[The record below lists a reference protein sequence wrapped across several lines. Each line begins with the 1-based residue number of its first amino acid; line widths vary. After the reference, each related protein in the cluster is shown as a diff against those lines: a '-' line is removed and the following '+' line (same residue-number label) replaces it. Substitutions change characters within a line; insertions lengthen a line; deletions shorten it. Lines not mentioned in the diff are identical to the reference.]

1 MKHVISIIINVCG
14 IIAVVIG
21 IVGTAAFLKSGC
33 EETMYT
39 AFAFALGGIL
49 LPDALLA
56 FFEDEECEDED
67 E

>member
-33 EETMYT
+33 EETLYT
-39 AFAFALGGIL
+39 AFAFVLGGIL

-56 FFEDEECEDED
+56 FFEDEDKEEDE
-67 E
+67 

>member
-1 MKHVISIIINVCG
+1 MKHVISIIINVC
-14 IIAVVIG
+14 G

-39 AFAFALGGIL
+39 AFAFVLGGIL

-56 FFEDEECEDED
+56 FFEDEDKEEDE
-67 E
+67 